1 MKRKKATRK
10 REKTEEQK
18 QAEIAANLSTKTAT
32 WKTAAQKLNTAVRFS
47 FLREIKA
54 AHGCEYG
61 EAVQIFETAVQAGEI
76 VKTGENAAGD
86 VFFYRLEKY

>member
-10 REKTEEQK
+10 REKTEAQK
-18 QAEIAANLSTKTAT
+18 QAEMATKNAI
-32 WKTAAQKLNTAVRFS
+32 WKTAAQKLNAAVRFS

-54 AHGCEYG
+54 AHSCEHG

-86 VFFYRLEKY
+86 VSFYRLKKY